1 MSFVRSLVLGCL
13 VVLPAWAEFHAVPAQ
28 KKAVEIDTLLIPE
41 RQNIVCFYSMNN
53 SICRSLYPGF
63 QKLGGRPNL
72 EFHAVDVGT
81 VQSATSK
88 KYALQS
94 VPYFKIYNIRGEL
107 VSEGAA
113 AYKQVTD
120 MMQAP

>member
-1 MSFVRSLVLGCL
+1 MNFVRALAVGCL
-13 VVLPAWAEFHAVPAQ
+13 VLLPASAEFHAVPAQ
-28 KKAVEIDTLLIPE
+28 KKAVDIDGLLVPE

-53 SICRSLYPGF
+53 SICRSLYPEF
-63 QKLGGRPNL
+63 QKLGAKPNL
-72 EFHAVDVGT
+72 EFHAIDVGT

-88 KYALQS
+88 KYALTS

-107 VSEGAA
+107 VSEGAP
-113 AYKQVTD
+113 AYKQVTG